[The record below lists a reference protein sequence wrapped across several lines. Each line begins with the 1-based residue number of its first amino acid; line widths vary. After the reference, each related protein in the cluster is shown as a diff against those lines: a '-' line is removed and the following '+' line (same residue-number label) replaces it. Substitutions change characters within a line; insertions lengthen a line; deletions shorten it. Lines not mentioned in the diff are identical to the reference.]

1 MTDRRSQPHILSSTT
16 KERLVQDLEQC
27 LRSCDEIVFAYLHG
41 SFSTGGPFRDLDV
54 AVYVGRP
61 IRHGMSFRQY
71 ELDLSVELTQ
81 QTGVTV
87 DVRILN
93 DAPVAFRYHVLK
105 GTLLLVKD
113 RERLDDVRART
124 WDDYFDFAPF
134 ARRYLREAIGE

>member
-1 MTDRRSQPHILSSTT
+1 MTDWRSSPRILSATT
-16 KERLVQDLEQC
+16 KERLVQGLEQF
-27 LRSCDEIVFAYLHG
+27 LRSRGEILFVYLHG
-41 SFSTGGPFRDLDV
+41 SFLTGGPFRDLDV
-54 AVYVGRP
+54 AVYVEQP

-71 ELDLSVELTQ
+71 ELDLSVELTLM
-81 QTGVTV
+81 TRAPV

-113 RERLDDVRART
+113 REQLDNLRART